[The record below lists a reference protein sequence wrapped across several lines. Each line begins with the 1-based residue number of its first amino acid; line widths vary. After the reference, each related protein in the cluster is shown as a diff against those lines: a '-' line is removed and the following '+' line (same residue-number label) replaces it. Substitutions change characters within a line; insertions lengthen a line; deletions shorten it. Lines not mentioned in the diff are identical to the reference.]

1 MWLHRIRAAASIGC
15 IVMLNIGGS
24 ARILMY
30 RDPVDMRKS
39 IDGLSFLVSG
49 EFLENPSN
57 GSVYVFFNRQKDKV
71 KLLYW
76 DRNGF
81 CMWYKRLEK
90 QHFKIPK
97 ISGQSAVISAEHFR
111 WLMDGLDVTKLQG
124 FKALKYE
131 LFC

>member
-1 MWLHRIRAAASIGC
+1 
-15 IVMLNIGGS
+15 MLNIGGS

-111 WLMDGLDVTKLQG
+111 WLMDGLDVVKLQG

>member
-1 MWLHRIRAAASIGC
+1 
-15 IVMLNIGGS
+15 MLNIGGS
-24 ARILMY
+24 ALILLH

-49 EFLENPSN
+49 KFSGNPAD

-81 CMWYKRLEK
+81 CLWYKRLEK
-90 QHFKIPK
+90 QRFKIPE
-97 ISGQSAVISAEHFR
+97 ISGQSASIPAEHFR
-111 WLMDGLDVTKLQG
+111 WLMDGLDATKLQG

-131 LFC
+131 QFC